1 MRHRDES
8 TPSSLEGG
16 YNSEGHRKFIL
27 PRGCMEIAQHSGDME
42 LILTLQDK
50 GGPHFSCFGE
60 NDQQLNALG
69 ILWLLFTGFLKGA
82 TFHERP
88 GRANSQMNAS

>member
-1 MRHRDES
+1 MSGAEREMRHREWES
-8 TPSSLEGG
+8 TPSSLGGG

-50 GGPHFSCFGE
+50 RRASLF
-60 NDQQLNALG
+60 L
-69 ILWLLFTGFLKGA
+69 LW
-82 TFHERP
+82 
-88 GRANSQMNAS
+88 